1 MCPPQSPN
9 SSRDQ
14 VRPLAPSSHRIHIK
28 NEEGVN
34 YTCTSS
40 IELSK
45 KQRRRRRCI
54 KCCGCCG
61 ITTIIIGIVILI
73 LALTIFKVK
82 DPTIRMNSIRFEGLS
97 SLTSSSNLQTNM
109 NITVSADM
117 SIKNPNAVSFK
128 FKPATASLIYSD
140 RIIAE
145 AMLPRGSARARR
157 TFSMNVK
164 VMVMVEKLIV
174 IPRLTSDLIAGE
186 LPVSMSTNINGK
198 VNLGVIKKSVDIR
211 MNCNMVV
218 DLQRQD
224 VKDIDCERKVSL

>member
-1 MCPPQSPN
+1 MSPPQSPN

-14 VRPLAPSSHRIHIK
+14 VRPLAPSSHRIHIE

-34 YTCTSS
+34 YTSTSS
-40 IELSK
+40 TELSK
-45 KQRRRRRCI
+45 KQLRRRRCV

-61 ITTIIIGIVILI
+61 ITTIIIGIIILI

-97 SLTSSSNLQTNM
+97 SLTSSSNLQSNM
-109 NITVSADM
+109 NITVSADI

-128 FKPATASLIYSD
+128 FNPATASLIYND

-157 TFSMNVK
+157 TFSMNVII
-164 VMVMVEKLIV
+164 VVMVEKLIA

-186 LPVSMSTNINGK
+186 LSISMSTNINGK
-198 VNLGVIKKSVDIR
+198 VNLGVFKKSVDIR
-211 MNCNMVV
+211 MNCDMVV
-218 DLQRQD
+218 GIQRQD
-224 VKDIDCERKVSL
+224 VKDINCERKVSL